1 MPEVLVRVV
10 VLPHGEGLDLPAYQ
24 TSGSAG
30 CDVRAAIAEP
40 LTLEPGQRALVPCGF
55 KMAIPE
61 GWEVQ
66 VRPRSG
72 LAVRHGVT
80 MVNGPGTI
88 DADYRGELAV
98 PLINLGQESFTVGR
112 GERIAQLVMMPVH
125 QMAWAPVGE
134 LDDTERG
141 DRGFG
146 STGTS

>member
-1 MPEVLVRVV
+1 MPKLAVKVV

-24 TSGSAG
+24 TPGSAG
-30 CDVRAAIAEP
+30 CDVRAAIAAP
-40 LTLEPGQRALVPCGF
+40 LTLDPGQRALVPCGF

-72 LAVRHGVT
+72 LAVRHGIT

-88 DADYRGELAV
+88 DADYRGEVAV

-125 QMAWAPVGE
+125 QMAWAPVDE
-134 LDDTERG
+134 LDDTVRG

>member
-1 MPEVLVRVV
+1 
-10 VLPHGEGLDLPAYQ
+10 
-24 TSGSAG
+24 
-30 CDVRAAIAEP
+30 VRAAIAEP